1 MLLLILIGINI
12 FSKQAV
18 LVEKYYSRGMY
29 PFVARTLSG
38 VSSVFPF
45 ALGELIILLG
55 SLGGLIV
62 YGMHVF
68 FKNRKK
74 RSMMFIG
81 PKTRTNIMSNLISIV
96 LIVLVV
102 FQLLW
107 GGLNYSRL
115 PLMHVLDL
123 DVKPR
128 ESVELYEALVWH
140 IEEANHIRE
149 GLKAEDF
156 DKTYNIWSGGY
167 EAMKNDFEPIAMI
180 EGEAKNLVSSTFF

>member
-74 RSMMFIG
+74 NGR
-81 PKTRTNIMSNLISIV
+81 
-96 LIVLVV
+96 
-102 FQLLW
+102 
-107 GGLNYSRL
+107 
-115 PLMHVLDL
+115 
-123 DVKPR
+123 
-128 ESVELYEALVWH
+128 
-140 IEEANHIRE
+140 
-149 GLKAEDF
+149 
-156 DKTYNIWSGGY
+156 
-167 EAMKNDFEPIAMI
+167 
-180 EGEAKNLVSSTFF
+180 